1 MAALLELR
9 SVRRSIEWQRA
20 NDAGQLGECKTGF
33 QALPKGGVIKD
44 EPIGG
49 KPMQE
54 TYKAVEVSEPG
65 VLRVVERPMSEPGPG
80 QVRIRVEA
88 CGICHTDA
96 ATVTG
101 TYPGLKLPRV
111 PGHEVVG
118 RIDALGSGVSRWKT
132 GQRVGI
138 GFFSG
143 EDGTCEPCRRGDIV
157 NCQNAVTPGVT
168 VDGGYAEVMIAEA
181 RGIASIPDELTSV
194 DAAPLLCAG
203 ITTYNALRNAGLR
216 GGDLVAVQGIGG
228 LGHLGIQFAR
238 HMGFR
243 TVAIGRGSEKE
254 KLAKNLGAHEYVDTA
269 VEDAAAALQRLG
281 GARAVLATAP
291 SGDAMGPLVS
301 GLSTRGKLIVVG
313 VPPEPMQLSAFPLV
327 FGGRAIY
334 GSLAGTAIETEDA
347 LAFSVLENIRPMI
360 ETVPLE
366 RAAEAYDRMM
376 KGKARFRMV
385 LVTKDRAA
393 PGAPVN

>member
-1 MAALLELR
+1 
-9 SVRRSIEWQRA
+9 
-20 NDAGQLGECKTGF
+20 
-33 QALPKGGVIKD
+33 
-44 EPIGG
+44 
-49 KPMQE
+49 MQE

-138 GFFSG
+138 GFFGG

-243 TVAIGRGSEKE
+243 TVAIGRGGEKE
-254 KLAKNLGAHEYVDTA
+254 KLAKDLGAHVYVDTA

-281 GARAVLATAP
+281 GARAILATAP

-301 GLSTRGKLIVVG
+301 GLGARGKLIVVG
-313 VPPEPMQLSAFPLV
+313 VPLEPMQLSAFPLV
-327 FGGRAIY
+327 FGGRSIY

-385 LVTKDRAA
+385 LVTKYGAA
-393 PGAPVN
+393 QGAPVH